1 MFLQSPMRNAASM
14 YSRVGVET
22 DVSEA
27 SPHKLILMLFDGAL
41 LALNKAIADLDNDDV
56 PEKIKHI
63 SKGIEIIS
71 MGLAASL
78 DPSAGGE
85 LADRLGALY
94 EYMCRRLALANL
106 QNNPAPIREVI
117 DLLQGLRDAWAQIG
131 GSAEKELMLAAS
143 ARLENA

>member
-1 MFLQSPMRNAASM
+1 MFAQSSFRNTAAM

-41 LALNKAIADLDNDDV
+41 LALNKAIADIENKDL
-56 PEKIKHI
+56 PGKIKHI

-71 MGLAASL
+71 MGLSASL
-78 DPSAGGE
+78 DPSSGGNLSE
-85 LADRLGALY
+85 RLGALY

-106 QNNPAPIREVI
+106 QNNTAPIQEVI
-117 DLLQGLRDAWAQIG
+117 GLLQGLREAWAQIG
-131 GSAEKELMLAAS
+131 DVAEDELKKAQRRTEQA
-143 ARLENA
+143 

>member
-1 MFLQSPMRNAASM
+1 MFAQGSIRNAAAM

-41 LALNKAIADLDNDDV
+41 LVLNKAIADIENKDL

-71 MGLAASL
+71 MGLGASL
-78 DPSAGGE
+78 DPSAGGD
-85 LADRLGALY
+85 LAERLGALY
-94 EYMCRRLALANL
+94 EYMCRRLTLANL
-106 QNNPAPIREVI
+106 QNNTAPILEVI
-117 DLLQGLRDAWAQIG
+117 GLLQGLREAWAQI
-131 GSAEKELMLAAS
+131 SDVADTEMRKAQERTEHA
-143 ARLENA
+143 

>member
-1 MFLQSPMRNAASM
+1 MFLHSPMRNAASM

-41 LALNKAIADLDNDDV
+41 LALNKSIADLENNDLQG
-56 PEKIKHI
+56 KIKHI

-85 LADRLGALY
+85 LAARLGALY
-94 EYMCRRLALANL
+94 EYMCRRLTLANL

-117 DLLQGLRDAWAQIG
+117 DLLQGLRDAWSQMG
-131 GSAEKELMLAAS
+131 ESTEKEMTPATS

>member
-1 MFLQSPMRNAASM
+1 MFAQSSIRNAAAM

-41 LALNKAIADLDNDDV
+41 LVLNKAVADIENKDIPN
-56 PEKIKHI
+56 KIKHI

-71 MGLAASL
+71 SGLSASL
-78 DPSAGGE
+78 DASGGDLTE
-85 LADRLGALY
+85 RLDALY

-106 QNNPAPIREVI
+106 QSNPAPITEVI
-117 DLLQGLRDAWAQIG
+117 GLLHGLRDAWAQIEDV
-131 GSAEKELMLAAS
+131 AEQELKMALAKTERA
-143 ARLENA
+143 